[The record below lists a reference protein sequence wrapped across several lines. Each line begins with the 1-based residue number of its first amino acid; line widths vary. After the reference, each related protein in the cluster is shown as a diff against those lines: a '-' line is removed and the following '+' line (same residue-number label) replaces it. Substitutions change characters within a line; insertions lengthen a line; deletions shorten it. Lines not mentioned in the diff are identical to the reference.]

1 MYWHDGWMFGGWLAM
16 LLFWLVFIALIVGTA
31 RYLFVNGR
39 REGREREMSARELLD
54 RALRAARSAAR
65 NTSASGRTWRNRSK
79 PFSRQCLGRS
89 SARTPRCGLG

>member
-1 MYWHDGWMFGGWLAM
+1 MFGGWLAM

-54 RALRAARSAAR
+54 RAYAR
-65 NTSASGRTWRNRSK
+65 GEI
-79 PFSRQCLGRS
+79 SREEYQRKREDL
-89 SARTPRCGLG
+89 AQP